1 MLHASHIA
9 RYLSKNDLIETLDL
23 IEAARTVGT
32 EQQFRQL
39 FHQCSTLVP
48 LDRVHVSV
56 ATLDAQCAVVGT
68 TRQIN
73 INFPTQWLAEYRR
86 QGLAKRDPVAA
97 KLFRSNDLIVWAELR
112 RRHKTQEDRRFFNM
126 AADFGLRD
134 GFSFGSRFATRSTAS
149 FFTCEG
155 DGLTGHRRHIVLTE
169 YLLPH
174 LHAALSKVH
183 LGLLKDVPV
192 LTDREREV
200 LHWAQYGKTN
210 AEIALVMN
218 ITHRTAKFHVE
229 NAIRKLQANNRTQ
242 ATAIALAQGLID
254 WG

>member
-1 MLHASHIA
+1 
-9 RYLSKNDLIETLDL
+9 LSKVDLIELLDL
-23 IEAARTVGT
+23 IDAARTVGT
-32 EQQFRQL
+32 EQQFKKL
-39 FHQCSTLVP
+39 FHLCSRLVP

-56 ATLDAQCAVVGT
+56 ATLDARSNIVGT

-73 INFPTQWLAEYRR
+73 INYPTQWLAEYRR
-86 QGLAKRDPVAA
+86 LELAKVDPAA
-97 KLFRSNDLIVWAELR
+97 KMLFRTDRLIVWADLR
-112 RRHKTQEDRRFFNM
+112 RQHKAKDDRRFFDM
-126 AADFGLRD
+126 AGQFGLHD
-134 GFSFGSRFATRSTAS
+134 GFSFGARFASRSNAS

-155 DGLTGHRRHIVLTE
+155 DGLTGHRRHVAIVE

-183 LGLLKDVPV
+183 LGLLKEMPV
-192 LTDREREV
+192 LTEREREV
-200 LHWAQYGKTN
+200 LRWTQYGKTN
-210 AEIALVMN
+210 AEIALQMN
-218 ITHRTAKFHVE
+218 VSGRTVKFHIE